1 MNKRQLLST
10 VMLVAPLAMA
20 GCSESG
26 SFMAD
31 GMDQSYSGAVASA
44 SHEMGV
50 FHFSA
55 GHFGL
60 AVQHFQS
67 ATATNPRSV
76 EAWNGLAATYDKLGR
91 FDLSERYYRR
101 ALVVDPQ
108 SAQTLN
114 NLGFSYWLQG
124 RYDLAMVYLREA
136 DEVDGGN
143 RVIEANRSLATQSYL
158 AQSGARSKPKTAA
171 DPVAT
176 DSLLGQQQEFTGPVI
191 ERTGEDEHLLVTRP
205 ETLESEVSRHQQAAA
220 APHSL
225 IETFAVSPDSDSSA
239 LLETEVPAVSGVAS
253 GAFAES
259 AGSAEPVVP
268 LSPSERV
275 TFAVL
280 EEAPADPRD
289 IANAEPEVAPVS
301 NEALTEEAPIRLP
314 ELLEASMTD
323 VQLAEA
329 NVPLPVTTGSAGWL
343 ADSLASYNR
352 RTGARGDVTENAV
365 AATASLPLIE
375 VSNGAGRDGMAARLG
390 DYLTDRGLPAKR
402 LTNAES
408 FDREQTTIY
417 YSEGWRVY
425 AMGLASLLPAGVA
438 LASFEDDRSDIRIE
452 IGRDLMVF
460 DGELIADRSVA
471 DDITG

>member
-1 MNKRQLLST
+1 MSKRHLLST
-10 VMLVAPLAMA
+10 VMLVAPLALA
-20 GCSESG
+20 GCSDSG
-26 SFMAD
+26 NLIAD
-31 GMDQSYSGAVASA
+31 GVDQSDAGAVASA

-114 NLGFSYWLQG
+114 NLGFSFWLQS

-143 RVIEANRSLATQSYL
+143 RVIEANRNLATQSYL
-158 AQSGARSKPKTAA
+158 AQSHSRSKPKAAA
-171 DPVAT
+171 DETAMAP
-176 DSLLGQQQEFTGPVI
+176 LLGQQQEFVGPVI
-191 ERTGEDEHLLVTRP
+191 ERMGEDKHLLVTRP
-205 ETLESEVSRHQQAAA
+205 ETLSHEPSKPRQAAA
-220 APHSL
+220 APRSL
-225 IETFAVSPDSDSSA
+225 TENLTIAPIGESSA
-239 LLETEVPAVSGVAS
+239 FLESEVPTVSGVAS
-253 GAFAES
+253 AAFAETPNS
-259 AGSAEPVVP
+259 VEPVMQ
-268 LSPSERV
+268 LSPPRRV
-275 TFAVL
+275 TFASL
-280 EEAPADPRD
+280 EDWHTEPQDSAGVESVANPVPVEAMAQ
-289 IANAEPEVAPVS
+289 E
-301 NEALTEEAPIRLP
+301 TPIRLP
-314 ELLEASMTD
+314 ELLESSMSD

-329 NVPLPVTTGSAGWL
+329 VVPMTVTTGSAGWMEEN
-343 ADSLASYNR
+343 LASYNW
-352 RTGARGDVTENAV
+352 RTGVRDTGTENAV
-365 AATASLPLIE
+365 ASSLPLIE

-402 LTNAES
+402 LTNADS

-438 LASFEDDRSDIRIE
+438 LASFEDGRSDIRIE
-452 IGRDLMVF
+452 IGRDLMGF
-460 DGELIADRSVA
+460 DGDLIAERSVV